1 VSPSL
6 NTLQPEGVSFGTEML
21 LQAQGPSGLYVTV
34 GEIYNLDFELDDML
48 TPLPVLGS
56 RRIGYRKGQ
65 LKVSGTIKSYW
76 INGPVHSMVLAA
88 TAVSASGSASVVY
101 HSALPNQRYNI
112 RINSSN
118 PSGYNITF
126 INVSLAK
133 DGLSMKPD
141 AFVEETIPF
150 NAEDLIWTSA

>member
-1 VSPSL
+1 
-6 NTLQPEGVSFGTEML
+6 ML
-21 LQAQGPSGLYVTV
+21 LQAQGPQGVYVTV
-34 GEIYNLDFELDDML
+34 GEIYDLQFDLDDML

-76 INGPVHSMVLAA
+76 INGPVHSMILTA
-88 TAVSASGSASVVY
+88 TSVASGGSASVVY
-101 HSALPNQRYNI
+101 HSTLGNMRYNI
-112 RINSSN
+112 RINSTN

-126 INVSLAK
+126 INCTFAK
-133 DGLSMKPD
+133 DSLTMSPD
-141 AFVEETIPF
+141 KLVDETIPF

>member
-1 VSPSL
+1 
-6 NTLQPEGVSFGTEML
+6 ML
-21 LQAQGPSGLYVTV
+21 LQAIGPSGLYVTV
-34 GEIYNLDFELDDML
+34 GEIYQLDFELDDML

-76 INGPVHSMVLAA
+76 LNAAVHSMILTASPVAA
-88 TAVSASGSASVVY
+88 AGSASVTY
-101 HSALPNQRYNI
+101 HSSLPNQRYNI

-118 PSGYNITF
+118 PSGYNVTF

-133 DGLSMKPD
+133 DGLSMAPD
-141 AFVEETIPF
+141 KFVEESIPF
-150 NAEDLIWTSA
+150 NAEDLIWGSA